1 MTDSRVP
8 TKESRV
14 ATGLFDATPTSGCS
28 KPRRVWTGPLVGWQ
42 IETVGQV
49 EPERRFFFESF
60 QRENVVCLVDAEFQE
75 TDPVKISSCGFG
87 ESVRLPVVAMIDF
100 NRHHFD
106 DPLPVAVKPER
117 GSLKEGFACGGESGI
132 DRRKVRLVR
141 SN

>member
-1 MTDSRVP
+1 M
-8 TKESRV
+8 
-14 ATGLFDATPTSGCS
+14 
-28 KPRRVWTGPLVGWQ
+28 
-42 IETVGQV
+42 GQV

-87 ESVRLPVVAMIDF
+87 ESIWLPVVASLDF

-117 GSLKEGFACGGESGI
+117 GSLKEGFARSSESGI
-132 DRRKVRLVR
+132 DRGKVRLVR
-141 SN
+141 SNGNRGD